1 MAADF
6 THLHVHS
13 QFSLLDSTIRLE
25 GLLQAAH
32 DDKMEA
38 VALTDHGNM
47 FGALDFYLKA
57 KEFGIKPILGCEMY
71 VAPQSRLMR
80 GTHTSGDDELA
91 PYSTA
96 KSGMSHL
103 NLLVQNEIGYL
114 NLCKLVSS
122 GFLEGFYYKP
132 RIDKEI
138 LAKHTE
144 GLIATS
150 ACLKGEVTNFCVL
163 GDMDRARA
171 AAIWYRD
178 LFQGRFYLEVQQNN
192 LPQQMMVNERFQ
204 QLSRDLGIPLI
215 ATADCHYLKKEQ
227 APMQEVL
234 MAIQTGRNLD
244 EGGSSGLKSDE
255 FYFKPQNTM
264 KEEWHHLPE
273 AISNTMEIAH
283 SCKFEFQFN
292 DEKGKKIYHFPK
304 FDPPGGIPPQ
314 QFLRELSAKGLEDRL
329 QAKYSKNEKI
339 TRTPEA
345 DKPYLDRLSRELDV
359 IIEMGFTGYFLIV
372 ADFIG
377 YGKSHGIPVG
387 PGRGSGAGSLVAYV
401 LGITDLD
408 PLEHGLIFERFLNPE
423 RVSLPDFDVDFCMD
437 KRDKVIEYVSQ
448 KYGKDC
454 VSQIIT
460 FGKLQARGVIRDV
473 GRTFG
478 IPAVDVDKIAK
489 LVPETINITLD
500 EAFEQE
506 PRLRALT
513 EQDRRLAHLFEVCRT
528 LEGLP
533 RHASIH
539 AAGLVIS
546 NRPMVEHCALTRG
559 KNDEL
564 VIQLDMNNADRIGL
578 IKFDFLGLKT
588 LTFLQRAEELIHK
601 RHPHSSF
608 SLVDIDITDKT
619 MYEMLTRGDTLG
631 VFQLESSGMQ
641 DLMKKVKPDCF
652 EDIVAS
658 NALYRPGPLESG
670 MVDDFINRKHGHTQV
685 TYDFEELRPI
695 LHETYG
701 VIVYQEQVQQVAMT
715 LASYTAGAADLLRR
729 AMGKKKPEEMAKQ
742 KEKFVSGARA
752 KGFNA
757 DKIDHLFELM
767 AKFAGYGFNKSHA
780 AAYSLITCQT
790 AYIKAHYQVE
800 FFAALL
806 SIERENTDKITKYI
820 ADAARHGI
828 VVLPP
833 HINES
838 ETDFTVLSEKE
849 IRFGLGAIKGVGQIA
864 IDSVLEA
871 RKSGGPFKDLY
882 DLCART
888 NNRTC
893 NKRVVEAFVKAG
905 ALDGFQIHRASLFKA
920 IDPALE
926 AGASIQKQRDQNQ
939 VSFLDLFGEG
949 ESDDSFSHRTVTYPD
964 ADRWERLQELK
975 YEKDTIGFFVSGH
988 PLDDF
993 QNELN
998 RYTTTTIAECVQAQR
1013 SRDIMVGAT
1022 VAGLR
1027 EFITRRGDRMAFAT
1041 LQDRSDEID
1050 AVVFSD
1056 LYLEAEE
1063 LLKGD
1068 EPIWIKGTLERSDNS
1083 SKIILSKKKG
1093 NAKILSLRY
1102 AYEALGREIHI
1113 HLNSGGRMPQDRVSR
1128 FRALLDSTKDV
1139 PGVPVYLHVQTNAK
1153 ADAVMRVKG
1162 SLPLKRDLVHSIRSL
1177 FEGDGV
1183 NIEFR

>member
-25 GLLQAAH
+25 DLIQAAH
-32 DDKMEA
+32 DDKMDA

-57 KEFGIKPILGCEMY
+57 KEFGVKPILGCEMY
-71 VAPQSRLMR
+71 MAPQSRLMR

-91 PYSTA
+91 PYSSA
-96 KSGMSHL
+96 RSGMSHL
-103 NLLVQNEIGYL
+103 NLLVQNEVGYL

-132 RIDKEI
+132 RIDKEL
-138 LAKHTE
+138 LAQHTE

-150 ACLKGEVTNFCVL
+150 SCLKGEVTNFALL
-163 GDMDRARA
+163 GDMDRARD

-178 LFQGRFYLEVQQNN
+178 LFQGRFYLEIQQNG
-192 LPQQMMVNERFQ
+192 LPQQMMVNDRFQ
-204 QLSRDLGIPLI
+204 QLSKDLGIPLI

-227 APMQEVL
+227 APTQEVL

-244 EGGSSGLKSDE
+244 EGSGMKSDE
-255 FYFKPQNTM
+255 FYFKSQEII
-264 KEEWHHLPE
+264 KEEFSHIPE
-273 AISNTMEIAH
+273 AIANTMEIAKQCH
-283 SCKFEFQFN
+283 FDFHFN
-292 DEKGKKIYHFPK
+292 DAQGKKIYHFPK
-304 FDPPGGIPPQ
+304 FDPPGGKTPEDY
-314 QFLRELSAKGLEDRL
+314 LRDLSHKGL
-329 QAKYSKNEKI
+329 Q
-339 TRTPEA
+339 
-345 DKPYLDRLSRELDV
+345 DRLSAQQAKQQRGPFTDEERKPYTDRLNRELDV

-377 YGKSHGIPVG
+377 FGKSNGIPVG
-387 PGRGSGAGSLVAYV
+387 PGRGSGAGSLVAYS

-437 KRDKVIEYVSQ
+437 KRDQVIDYVSQ

-454 VSQIIT
+454 VAQIVT

-489 LVPETINITLD
+489 LVPETLNITLD

-513 EQDRRLAHLFEVCRT
+513 EQDRRLAQLFEVCRT

-608 SLVDIDITDKT
+608 SLESIDITDKK

-670 MVDDFINRKHGHTQV
+670 MVDDFISRKHGQTQV
-685 TYDFEELRPI
+685 SYDFEELRPI

-701 VIVYQEQVQQVAMT
+701 VIVYQEQVQQVAMK
-715 LASYTAGAADLLRR
+715 LASYTAGSADLLRR

-742 KEKFVSGARA
+742 KERFVKGALA
-752 KGFNA
+752 NGFNA
-757 DKIDHLFELM
+757 EKVDHLFELM

-790 AYIKAHYQVE
+790 AYIKAHYPVE
-800 FFAALL
+800 FYAALL

-820 ADAARHGI
+820 ADASRHGI
-828 VVLPP
+828 EVLGP
-833 HINES
+833 HVNES
-838 ETDFTVLSEKE
+838 ETDFTVLSEKQ
-849 IRFGLGAIKGVGQIA
+849 IRFGLGAIKGVGQLA
-864 IDSVLEA
+864 IDSILET
-871 RKSGGPFKDLY
+871 RKELGPFKDLF
-882 DLCART
+882 DLCARANT
-888 NNRTC
+888 RTC
-893 NKRVVEAFVKAG
+893 NKRVMEAFVKAG
-905 ALDGFQIHRASLFKA
+905 AMDGFNVHRASLFKA
-920 IDPALE
+920 IDSALE
-926 AGASIQKQRDQNQ
+926 QGTSLQKLKDQNQ
-939 VSFLDLFGEG
+939 PSFLDLLG
-949 ESDDSFSHRTVTYPD
+949 ESDETFSQRTVSYPD
-964 ADRWERLQELK
+964 VEKWERLQELN

-993 QNELN
+993 QSELQ
-998 RYTTTTIAECVQAQR
+998 RYTTMSVAECVASQR
-1013 SRDIMVGAT
+1013 SRDVMVGAT

-1027 EFITRRGDRMAFAT
+1027 EFITRRGDRMAFVT
-1041 LQDRSDEID
+1041 LADRSDEID
-1050 AVVFSD
+1050 AVVFGD
-1056 LYLEAEE
+1056 IYAEAEE
-1063 LLKGD
+1063 LLKSD
-1068 EPIWIKGTLERSDNS
+1068 EPIWIKGQLERQEGS
-1083 SKIILSKKKG
+1083 SKILVSKKKG

-1102 AYEALGREIHI
+1102 AYEVLGREIHI
-1113 HLNSGGRMPQDRVSR
+1113 HLNAQAAKLPAERLTR
-1128 FRALLDSTKDV
+1128 FRSLIDSAANQ
-1139 PGVPVYLHVQTNAK
+1139 PGGAPVYLHVPTCSNADTVLK
-1153 ADAVMRVKG
+1153 VHG
-1162 SLPLKRDLVHSIRSL
+1162 SLPLKREMIHSIRSL
-1177 FEGDGV
+1177 FEADGV